1 MHFGVEENIEQLAE
15 LFFDAV
21 VVLYIKLLE
30 EGLVADIS
38 QPVAQTHVQLVA
50 VAHQR
55 QNLRHQH
62 RISGQRHV
70 LDDENITT
78 ACRLTGLSAM
88 GVFSGSRSVRE
99 FHSYEGAPNYWNH
112 KYAEED
118 ISIHA
123 PAKERPQPTVEEIV
137 SISISIHA
145 PVRERP
151 DVTVVTDSPYKF
163 QSTLPRGND

>member
-15 LFFDAV
+15 LSFDAV

-88 GVFSGSRSVRE
+88 GVFSGSRSVRD
-99 FHSYEGAPNYWNH
+99 FHSYEGAPNYCNH

-123 PAKERPQPTVEEIV
+123 P
-137 SISISIHA
+137 
-145 PVRERP
+145 VRERP
-151 DVTVVTDSPYKF
+151 HKWNPISHHANLTISKMRTSPYKPALKALLRY
-163 QSTLPRGND
+163 QTTIR